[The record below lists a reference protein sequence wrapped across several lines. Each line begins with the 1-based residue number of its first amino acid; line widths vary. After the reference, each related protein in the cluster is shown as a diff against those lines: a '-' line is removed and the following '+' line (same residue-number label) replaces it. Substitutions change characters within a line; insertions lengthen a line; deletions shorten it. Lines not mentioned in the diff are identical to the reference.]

1 MKKLLFGLK
10 TFSLMVFL
18 GLMMSAS
25 TRAIAGFKPTSL
37 NQENRSLS
45 ETLVAGHKGL
55 QFKRWRS
62 QETRR
67 RFPGGSGGCAFKA
80 QVNLTPLLPQLPT
93 PNEVPVELTVEAN
106 PTFLVYVGES
116 KFPVKEAWFALLNEK
131 HDKLI
136 YEKTI
141 SLQDK
146 VPGLVSISLPETT
159 RLDSEQDLLEVDK
172 TYSWYFTIVFDP
184 NDWSLNAT
192 TQGVVKRIAKEE
204 SLVQELAKTPEMNHP
219 KVYAEYGIWTETVS
233 SLAQLRERYP
243 DNPQLEA
250 DWIDLLESVGLDN
263 RVPEYRVN
271 RSES

>member
-10 TFSLMVFL
+10 TFSLMVFW
-18 GLMMSAS
+18 GLVMSAS
-25 TRAIAGFKPTSL
+25 TRASAGFKPSSS
-37 NQENRSLS
+37 NQENRTFS

-67 RFPGGSGGCAFKA
+67 LSGGMARCAGKA

-93 PNEVPVELTVEAN
+93 PDKIPVELTVEAN

-116 KFPVKEAWFALLNEK
+116 KFPVKEAQFTLLNGK
-131 HDKLI
+131 GDRVI
-136 YEKTI
+136 YEKAI

-146 VPGLVSISLPETT
+146 VPGFVRISLPETT
-159 RLDSEQDLLEVDK
+159 QIDSEQDLLEVDQ
-172 TYSWYFTIVFDP
+172 TYNWYFTIPYDP
-184 NDWSLNAT
+184 NDGSLDPT
-192 TQGVVKRIAKEE
+192 IQGVVKRIAKEE

-219 KVYAEYGIWTETVS
+219 KVYADYGIWTETVS

-263 RVPEYRVN
+263 RVPEYSVN

>member
-1 MKKLLFGLK
+1 MKKSLFGLK

-18 GLMMSAS
+18 GLVMSAS
-25 TRAIAGFKPTSL
+25 TRAIAGFKPSSS
-37 NQENRSLS
+37 NQENRTFS

-67 RFPGGSGGCAFKA
+67 FSGGMARCAGKA

-93 PNEVPVELTVEAN
+93 PDKIPVELTVEAN

-116 KFPVKEAWFALLNEK
+116 KFPVKEAQFTLLNGK
-131 HDKLI
+131 GDRVI
-136 YEKTI
+136 YEKAI

-146 VPGLVSISLPETT
+146 VPGFVRISLPETT
-159 RLDSEQDLLEVDK
+159 QIDSEQDLLEVDQ
-172 TYSWYFTIVFDP
+172 TYNWYFTIPYDP
-184 NDWSLNAT
+184 NDGSLDPT
-192 TQGVVKRIAKEE
+192 IQGVVKRIAKEE

-219 KVYAEYGIWTETVS
+219 KVYADYGIWTETVS

-263 RVPEYRVN
+263 RVPEYSVN